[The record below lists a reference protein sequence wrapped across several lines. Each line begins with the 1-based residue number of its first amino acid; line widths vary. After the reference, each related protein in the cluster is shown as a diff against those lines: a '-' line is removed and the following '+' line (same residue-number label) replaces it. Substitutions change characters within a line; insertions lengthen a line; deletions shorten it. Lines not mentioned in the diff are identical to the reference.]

1 MAATFQRKPAAT
13 PSPQEAVRLDLEGS
27 ELSAASVHTVI
38 VVMCE
43 SAGCKRGHCAQGGEP
58 PSPPG
63 RAQRRTAREQRAL
76 WK

>member
-13 PSPQEAVRLDLEGS
+13 PSPQQAVRLDLEGS
-27 ELSAASVHTVI
+27 ELSAAPVHTVI

-43 SAGCKRGHCAQGGEP
+43 SARCKQGHCAQGDAP
-58 PSPPG
+58 PSLPG
-63 RAQRRTAREQRAL
+63 GAQRRTAQEERAL

>member
-27 ELSAASVHTVI
+27 ELSAASVHTAI
-38 VVMCE
+38 VAMCG
-43 SAGCKRGHCAQGGEP
+43 SARCKRGHCAQGGEP
-58 PSPPG
+58 LLPPG
-63 RAQRRTAREQRAL
+63 GAQRRTAREQRAL